1 MPIAKVKSAAVYG
14 LSAKEVEVEVDI
26 SSGLPSLLIV
36 GLPDKAVEEA
46 RERVR
51 SAIKNSGAHFP
62 QGRITVNLAPADL
75 KKEGPSYDLPI
86 AVGILLASNQI
97 SFDPQ
102 NLLFLGEL
110 SLNGNL
116 RHTNGVLP
124 MVLYAFQ
131 KNYQE
136 IFLPKINAGEASFV
150 KEIRIVPTGSLKE
163 IIWHFKKEKKIPY
176 FPKQSIEE
184 FLEEPEFEYDMAYIQ
199 GQEHVKRALEIAAS
213 GGHNVLMTGP
223 PGSGKTLLARTMPSI
238 LPKMTQ
244 EETLEVT
251 KIYSIAG
258 LLPNRQPLLTRRPF
272 RHPHHTS
279 SDIALVGGGAWPR
292 PGEISLAHRGVLFL
306 DELPEFPRSVLEVLR
321 QPLEDGI
328 ITISRASGSLTFPA
342 KFTLISASNPCP
354 CGFLTDP
361 DRECVCSPG
370 QIMRYKKKISG
381 PLLDRMD
388 IHIEVPRMKYEKLA
402 DDKVAPESAKIRARV
417 QEAREKQLARF
428 SKTKFTCNA
437 EIGSREIKKYCL
449 VDEKSVGLLKTAV
462 NQMYLSARAYHRILK
477 LARTIADLDDKENI
491 ESGHIAEAIQYRS
504 KEENI

>member
-370 QIMRYKKKISG
+370 QIIRYKKKISG

-491 ESGHIAEAIQYRS
+491 ESSHIAEAIQYRS